1 MTAAVAM
8 RDRRESS
15 SELRALLRLALPV
28 TAVQV
33 GLMLMGVVDTMMV
46 GHLSPAALAAA
57 ALGSLYFYTVTAFGQ
72 GVLFAL
78 DPLVAQ
84 AVGAGDTPAAA
95 RAVQRGVVLALL
107 LSVPLALVLLPA
119 GPVLAA
125 LGQPHEVVPTAAAFV
140 RAQIAG
146 VLPFLGFVV
155 LRQTLQA
162 HGHTRAIVAAIVVGN
177 VTNVALNW
185 VLIYGHLGA
194 PASGAVGS
202 AWASTISRW
211 LMAGALYTAARA
223 ELRPVL
229 RPWRPGA
236 WTAAALAPAFRLG
249 LPLGAQQVLEY
260 GAFSTIGLLMGRFGT
275 IAMAGHQAA
284 LNLASLT
291 FMVPLGISAAAAV
304 RVGHAVGAGDAE
316 RARRASRAATM
327 VGVGFMATSACVL
340 LSAPRLLA
348 GLYTNDAG
356 VLALA
361 ASLIPIAGIFQV
373 FDGLQ
378 VVSLGVLRGLGDTR
392 VPAAVSMAGFWLF
405 GIPLGA
411 WLGLRA
417 GLGARGL
424 WWGLVAGLAA
434 VGGVLALRVQARLR
448 APLARVYA

>member
-1 MTAAVAM
+1 MTPARAGGGGT
-8 RDRRESS
+8 DG
-15 SELRALLRLALPV
+15 SELRAMLRLALPV

-57 ALGSLYFYTVTAFGQ
+57 ALGSLYFYNVTAFGQ

-84 AVGAGDTPAAA
+84 AVGAGDAPAAA
-95 RAVQRGVVLALL
+95 RAVQRGVVLAVL
-107 LSVPLALVLLPA
+107 LSAPLALALLPA
-119 GPVLAA
+119 AGVLAA
-125 LGQPHEVVPTAAAFV
+125 FGQPPEVVPTAAAFV
-140 RAQIAG
+140 RAQVAG

-177 VTNVALNW
+177 VANAALNW
-185 VLIYGHLGA
+185 VLIYGRLGA
-194 PASGAVGS
+194 PALGAVGS
-202 AWASTISRW
+202 AWASTASRW
-211 LMAGALYTAARA
+211 LMVGALYAAARG

-236 WTAAALAPAFRLG
+236 WRAAALAPALRLG
-249 LPLGAQQVLEY
+249 LPLGVQQALEY
-260 GAFSTIGLLMGRFGT
+260 GAFGAVGLLMGRLGT
-275 IAMAGHQAA
+275 VPMAGHQAT

-304 RVGHAVGAGDAE
+304 RVGRAVGAGDAGA
-316 RARRASRAATM
+316 ARRAAQAATA
-327 VGVGFMATSACVL
+327 VGVGFMAASACVL
-340 LSAPRLLA
+340 LAAPRALA
-348 GLYTNDAG
+348 GLYTDDAG

-361 ASLIPIAGIFQV
+361 AALIPIAGVFQV

-392 VPAAVSMAGFWLF
+392 VPAAVNVVGFWLF

-417 GLGARGL
+417 GAGPRGL

-434 VGGVLALRVQARLR
+434 VGGVLALRVRARL
-448 APLARVYA
+448 AGPVARVAA